1 MESLKLRAR
10 VLCAIGLGFAATVA
24 CGDLTPAPVSNG
36 SAGSSG
42 SDTNPDPGSSGSGTV
57 SSAGSDQGT
66 SGGSDG
72 GAGGGTSDAGGTAGN
87 SDAGVAGSA
96 GSGGTSSTDAG
107 GTSSSSGSGGAPV
120 TDNCAHAGA
129 QTRTDLT
136 PTNGRVECTSND
148 FGVEGDW
155 KLNSSDPQ
163 LMTTNFSGSMVCGNG
178 TIAQVIA
185 TATSNGQPDFGR
197 YWGGGLAFVMHT
209 ETPGGPA
216 LPYSAP
222 ANGLTGIS
230 ATITANTGTIPA
242 QMRFKFKMIGS
253 NDSYCKEVDG
263 ATSGQTIALHTGDA
277 IHNCWAPDNTS
288 TLDATMIENYE
299 VDIVSQTSGAVPF
312 DFCLT
317 QITALTN

>member
-1 MESLKLRAR
+1 MESLKLRVR
-10 VLCAIGLGFAATVA
+10 VLCAIGLGFAAATA
-24 CGDLTPAPVSNG
+24 CGDLTPTPASSDA
-36 SAGSSG
+36 SAGSSN
-42 SDTNPDPGSSGSGTV
+42 SQTNPDTGSSGSGTV
-57 SSAGSDQGT
+57 SSAGSGQAT
-66 SGGSDG
+66 SGGS
-72 GAGGGTSDAGGTAGN
+72 GGGGGDTSDAGGTAGS

-96 GSGGTSSTDAG
+96 GSSSTDAG
-107 GTSSSSGSGGAPV
+107 GASGSAGSTGSST
-120 TDNCAHAGA
+120 TDSCTHTGP

-155 KLNSSDPQ
+155 ILNSSDPQ
-163 LMTTNFSGSMVCGNG
+163 LMTTNFSGSMVCGSG
-178 TIAQVIA
+178 TIAQVVA
-185 TATSNGQPDFGR
+185 TPTSNGQPDFGR

-216 LPYSAP
+216 LPYNAV
-222 ANGLTGIS
+222 ANGLTGVS
-230 ATITANTGTIPA
+230 ATITGTIPA

-277 IHNCWAPDNTS
+277 VHDCWAPDNTS

-299 VDIVSQTSGAVPF
+299 VDVVSQTTEAVPF
-312 DFCLT
+312 NFCLT
-317 QITALTN
+317 QITALSN